1 VTGQVVFAV
10 DGVDRATVAIAGG
23 SATYASPPLAA
34 GARTVT
40 ARYVRDSAAQAF
52 FTVGN
57 PGALARTVVANTVN
71 ASGVGRSHST
81 FYPSRD
87 NWIDTVAIRGT
98 RNERISVSIKVYSPS
113 GRRVRTK
120 TYAAG
125 TGAYSYAWNGRTS
138 TGKLLAA
145 GKYKI
150 VQVLTDAYGARKT
163 YTAYV
168 NLSRKRMTWY
178 SRTLAVAAGP
188 RHFSVPGDSSI
199 QSQFSTS
206 SKSPLVLSNPTT
218 GALKWLAVGYQFTL
232 PSATTYTSLSF
243 QVQGSWTDAT
253 TPVTRPKIGLVPW
266 SGGDWGKAMYSGV
279 RPRVAMGTSAASY
292 YAHTITNLTGVR
304 SGRYVRAVIDSYEP
318 TTGSGYAA
326 GPFRYSITA
335 VRLVVKYGI
344 LR

>member
-1 VTGQVVFAV
+1 MS
-10 DGVDRATVAIAGG
+10 G
-23 SATYASPPLAA
+23 S
-34 GARTVT
+34 
-40 ARYVRDSAAQAF
+40 
-52 FTVGN
+52 
-57 PGALARTVVANTVN
+57 
-71 ASGVGRSHST
+71 
-81 FYPSRD
+81 
-87 NWIDTVAIRGT
+87 
-98 RNERISVSIKVYSPS
+98 
-113 GRRVRTK
+113 
-120 TYAAG
+120 
-125 TGAYSYAWNGRTS
+125 
-138 TGKLLAA
+138 LLAA

-178 SRTLAVAAGP
+178 TKTIAVSAGP

-206 SKSPLVLSNPTT
+206 STSPLVLSNPTT

-232 PSATTYTSLSF
+232 PSATTYTSVSF
-243 QVQGSWTDAT
+243 RVQGSWTDAAA
-253 TPVTRPKIGLVPW
+253 PVTPPKIGLVPW
-266 SGGDWGKAMYSGV
+266 SGGDWGKSMYSHT
-279 RPRVAMGTSAASY
+279 RPRVAMGTSTTSY
-292 YAHTITNLTGVR
+292 YSHTITNLTGIR
-304 SGRYVRAVIDSYEP
+304 SGRTVRAVVDSYEP